1 MAVPDRRDAPVAG
14 CTRREQDM
22 KAFIEFVVK
31 ALVDHPEQVD
41 VREVDGERVVV
52 FELRL
57 NQTDVGKVIGK
68 SGRTITAI
76 RTLLTS
82 AAAKQGKRAMLE
94 IVEPAGRSENA
105 VPAEPK
111 PSAESAP
118 K

>member
-1 MAVPDRRDAPVAG
+1 
-14 CTRREQDM
+14 M
-22 KAFIEFVVK
+22 KAFVEFVVK
-31 ALVDHPEQVD
+31 TLVDHPDQVD

-94 IVEPAGRSENA
+94 IIEPEGRRPEVHA
-105 VPAEPK
+105 PAEQH
-111 PSAESAP
+111 ADAP
-118 K
+118 AADAPRE

>member
-1 MAVPDRRDAPVAG
+1 MAASDQRDARVAG

-57 NQTDVGKVIGK
+57 NATDVGKVIGK

-94 IVEPAGRSENA
+94 IIEPEGRRPECPAPA
-105 VPAEPK
+105 VSSAEPT
-111 PSAESAP
+111 PQ
-118 K
+118 

>member
-1 MAVPDRRDAPVAG
+1 
-14 CTRREQDM
+14 M
-22 KAFIEFVVK
+22 KEFVEFVVK

-57 NQTDVGKVIGK
+57 NQTDIGKIIGK

-82 AAAKQGKRAMLE
+82 AAAKQGKRAMME
-94 IVEPAGRSENA
+94 IIEPGGRRGAGEAAPPPDARVEP
-105 VPAEPK
+105 VPPAEPV
-111 PSAESAP
+111 E
-118 K
+118 

>member
-1 MAVPDRRDAPVAG
+1 
-14 CTRREQDM
+14 M
-22 KAFIEFVVK
+22 KEFVEYVVK

-41 VREVDGERVVV
+41 VKEVDGERVVV

-57 NQTDVGKVIGK
+57 NQTDIGKIIGK

-94 IVEPAGRSENA
+94 IIEPGGRR
-105 VPAEPK
+105 PK
-111 PSAESAP
+111 GESPEGAAP
-118 K
+118 PPPPETPE

>member
-1 MAVPDRRDAPVAG
+1 
-14 CTRREQDM
+14 M
-22 KAFIEFVVK
+22 KEFVEYVIK
-31 ALVDHPEQVD
+31 ALVDHPEEVD

-57 NQTDVGKVIGK
+57 NQTDIGKVIGK

-94 IVEPAGRSENA
+94 IIEPEGCRS
-105 VPAEPK
+105 PGG
-111 PSAESAP
+111 SAEGSAP
-118 K
+118 SPADTPE

>member
-1 MAVPDRRDAPVAG
+1 
-14 CTRREQDM
+14 M

-31 ALVDHPEQVD
+31 ALVDHPDQVD
-41 VREVDGERVVV
+41 VKEVDGERVVV

-94 IVEPAGRSENA
+94 IIEPEGRRTESTPP
-105 VPAEPK
+105 PAAAP
-111 PSAESAP
+111 ESAP
-118 K
+118 E